1 MPPPDQDPRWAAM
14 DRFRRAYCT
23 GLYAFMRAVEE
34 ADPQDEAAFKLMLRL
49 ALSHFGLTA
58 RGLAERLGRSQRI
71 VGRWV
76 NADGVPDQSTREDIR
91 AWVLAETQQQL
102 DAHLCSSY
110 SDIAGTEARME
121 PGKAMA

>member
-1 MPPPDQDPRWAAM
+1 M

-34 ADPQDEAAFKLMLRL
+34 ADPRDEAAFKLMLRL

-71 VGRWV
+71 VSKWI
-76 NADGVPDQSTREDIR
+76 NADDMPEQSTRNDIQ

-102 DAHLCSSY
+102 DAHLCSAY
-110 SDIAGTEARME
+110 SGSAGSEAEKATET
-121 PGKAMA
+121 AMS